1 MSSIQ
6 NRGRS
11 HPNVASRPARSGVHA
26 NSDSKRAVQSRGART
41 TSPLVAESVTTSKSR
56 VLGISNQ
63 TWESLYDKK
72 GTEHYIGLKSGQ
84 VSVLRIGTWQRFSTW
99 LGLFKRARV
108 RKNRL
113 ILRSLASEIKRRHG
127 PEAFLTATKD
137 CYNKDLGEYMVRL
150 QEGEDPSS
158 NFEKSLTKPLKVL
171 EVRNLLKISKKSAQ
185 TSAKKSPSKPMEVL
199 QKTVQFIQKAF
210 TGKDEQKKAESL
222 PSNFL
227 RGTHVRSSTSNPDI
241 QTLLSQTNENMR
253 HVLGDEKGLAE
264 QSGIPE
270 RKFKKPRM
278 EALKRE
284 LSKACE
290 KTVLKEHRALPKEEI
305 LELAVEKLK
314 KLSGH
319 RISRIR
325 VGNVLLGG
333 KTNLPTRHDAP
344 ATPTLQSGEDASTE
358 GIPAPDGGDSDGG
371 LPEEDSS
378 PTSRNPLN
386 GSGETSRDGEQL
398 VQEDS
403 SSTPRNPLNGSGEP
417 SRHGE
422 QLVQLVQEHSS
433 STSRTPLD
441 ASKNPSEHDRQFV
454 EEVFTR
460 PSLQNDIS
468 QKNFGGPPSQEK
480 ELLKK
485 TLDQAQVYATQ
496 RSSKESEPLNSFE
509 AKTLIQDAAGKVL
522 RENAGAGLE
531 PFAETGSRNGVT
543 TTKSSPNG
551 VPATKSSSKRAKN
564 HTGVTQT
571 LKSHAPFKTS
581 SSVLAARTSSSDSA
595 SPTHKAGSETSHT
608 NSLQSKKVVREAP
621 QLAAMLESSR
631 AAMPP
636 ERTVV
641 VPASTFRPVSLETHD
656 ETPSPAKRATTSNKP
671 PSGPAGAPSRR
682 EQSDDPWTQTK
693 QTAHTFLGDSEAL
706 RQLAQRNSIAEKKL
720 KPERI
725 EALTRKLLKACREKA
740 SSEKRALSRQEI
752 EDLATSILKKLS
764 KKGVFRTQ
772 MRNKTSRLFGKKQ
785 EKPSVDAARASTQQT
800 T

>member
-6 NRGRS
+6 NRERS
-11 HPNVASRPARSGVHA
+11 HSSVAIRPERSGVHP

-41 TSPLVAESVTTSKSR
+41 TSPLVAESVTRSKSR
-56 VLGISNQ
+56 VPGISDR
-63 TWESLYDKK
+63 TWQSLYDKK

-84 VSVLRIGTWQRFSTW
+84 VSVLRFGPWQRFSTW
-99 LGLFKRARV
+99 LGLFKRSRV
-108 RKNRL
+108 QKNRL
-113 ILRSLASEIKRRHG
+113 ILRSLASEINLRHG
-127 PEAFLTATKD
+127 REAFFTATKTCSD
-137 CYNKDLGEYMVRL
+137 EDLGNYMVSL
-150 QEGEDPSS
+150 QKGGNPSS
-158 NFEKSLTKPLKVL
+158 DFEKRLAKPLKL
-171 EVRNLLKISKKSAQ
+171 WEVRNLLKISKKSAQ

-199 QKTVQFIQKAF
+199 QKSMQFMKKAF
-210 TGKDEQKKAESL
+210 TRKDGQKRAESL

-227 RGTHVRSSTSNPDI
+227 RGTHVRSSTSNPDM
-241 QTLLSQTNENMR
+241 QTFLSQTNENMQ

-314 KLSGH
+314 KLSRK
-319 RISRIR
+319 RISRIH
-325 VGNVLLGG
+325 VGNALAG
-333 KTNLPTRHDAP
+333 KANFPTGHDKL
-344 ATPTLQSGEDASTE
+344 ATPTPQSGGDASTE
-358 GIPAPDGGDSDGG
+358 GIHDSNGGDSDGG

-403 SSTPRNPLNGSGEP
+403 SSTPRNPPNGSGET

-422 QLVQLVQEHSS
+422 QLVQLVQEDSS

-509 AKTLIQDAAGKVL
+509 AKTLIEVAAGKVL
-522 RENAGAGLE
+522 RQNAGVGLDS
-531 PFAETGSRNGVT
+531 FAETESR
-543 TTKSSPNG
+543 NG
-551 VPATKSSSKRAKN
+551 VPATKDSSKRAKN
-564 HTGVTQT
+564 RVVGTKAS
-571 LKSHAPFKTS
+571 KSHALLKTS
-581 SSVLAARTSSSDSA
+581 SSVLPARTSSSDSA

-608 NSLQSKKVVREAP
+608 NSLQSKKGVQEGPR
-621 QLAAMLESSR
+621 LAAMVKSSR
-631 AAMPP
+631 TAMPP
-636 ERTVV
+636 AREVV
-641 VPASTFRPVSLETHD
+641 GTASTFRPVSLETHD
-656 ETPSPAKRATTSNKP
+656 AIPSPAEIPSPAKKATTSNKP

-682 EQSDDPWTQTK
+682 EQSDDPWTQTQK
-693 QTAHTFLGDSEAL
+693 TAHTFLGDSQAL
-706 RQLAQRNSIAEKKL
+706 KELAQRNSIAEKKL

-785 EKPSVDAARASTQQT
+785 EKPSVDAA
-800 T
+800 

>member
-6 NRGRS
+6 NRERS
-11 HPNVASRPARSGVHA
+11 HPSVASRPARSGVHA

-41 TSPLVAESVTTSKSR
+41 TSPLVAGSVTTSKSR
-56 VLGISNQ
+56 VPGISER
-63 TWESLYDKK
+63 TWQSLYDKK

-137 CYNKDLGEYMVRL
+137 CYNEELGKYMVRL
-150 QEGEDPSS
+150 QKGEDPSS

-199 QKTVQFIQKAF
+199 KKTAQFVRKAF
-210 TGKDEQKKAESL
+210 TRTDEQKKAESL

-227 RGTHVRSSTSNPDI
+227 RGTHVRSSTSNPDM
-241 QTLLSQTNENMR
+241 QTLLSQTNENMQ

-270 RKFKKPRM
+270 RKFKKTRM
-278 EALKRE
+278 QALKRE

-314 KLSGH
+314 KLSRK
-319 RISRIR
+319 RISRIH
-325 VGNVLLGG
+325 VGNALAG
-333 KTNLPTRHDAP
+333 KANFPTGHDKL
-344 ATPTLQSGEDASTE
+344 ATPTPQSGGDASTE
-358 GIPAPDGGDSDGG
+358 GIPAPDGGDSGG
-371 LPEEDSS
+371 RLPEEDSS
-378 PTSRNPLN
+378 STSRNPLD
-386 GSGETSRDGEQL
+386 GSGESL
-398 VQEDS
+398 
-403 SSTPRNPLNGSGEP
+403 
-417 SRHGE
+417 RHGE
-422 QLVQLVQEHSS
+422 QLVQLVQEDSS

-454 EEVFTR
+454 EEVFAR

-496 RSSKESEPLNSFE
+496 RNSKESEPLNSFE

-522 RENAGAGLE
+522 RENAGAGLK
-531 PFAETGSRNGVT
+531 PFAETGSRNGVPAT
-543 TTKSSPNG
+543 KSSPNGVPATKSSPNG
-551 VPATKSSSKRAKN
+551 VPATKSSSKRAKS
-564 HTGVTQT
+564 HTDVTQT

-595 SPTHKAGSETSHT
+595 STTHKADSETSHT

-636 ERTVV
+636 EREVV
-641 VPASTFRPVSLETHD
+641 VQASTFRPATLKTDGEIS
-656 ETPSPAKRATTSNKP
+656 SPAKSATTSNKP
-671 PSGPAGAPSRR
+671 PSGLAGAPSRR
-682 EQSDDPWTQTK
+682 EQSDDPWTQTQK
-693 QTAHTFLGDSEAL
+693 TAHTFLGDSRAL
-706 RQLAQRNSIAEKKL
+706 KELAQRNSIAEKKL

-785 EKPSVDAARASTQQT
+785 EKPSASAT
-800 T
+800 